1 MATAPAPTP
10 APPAAAPAPA
20 PAKQTTPPIPAAQ
33 AASAPKPAAP
43 KPLATTTPAGT
54 PKPPESLAQSLS
66 KVSREVFEGKKE
78 APAAGDPPAP
88 PVGDPPAPPKP
99 AEPKA
104 GDPPAAPDPFA
115 HIKQPDG
122 MSETSVTGWK
132 ALKTEAANKI
142 SAAEKKYN
150 DALAELDTLK
160 KATPADVADIT
171 RLKADLQAAH
181 DRLAVLDVTSHPDF
195 QKQFSVPKKRALE
208 DAQSLL
214 TDNTVEGAPDVV
226 GLLAKPRAEFSKVI
240 SELAAKMPVYD
251 QAAFTTSM
259 REAYRLHSEEKGALS
274 RSGELAQQLQAK
286 TAQQQ
291 RQAFEATW
299 KEFDGKVKPLPMPE
313 NATNE
318 QRAEVQAYNEA
329 LAGIKATAEKNAFGR
344 LDERGVA
351 DLAAK
356 AAALDFVAT
365 RAMPRLEREF
375 NNARTLIKELTDEL
389 AAIKGKKNPGTFA
402 GPAGEPAAVDTS
414 KMTIPELSKHMFGR
428 GGRA

>member
-1 MATAPAPTP
+1 MATTP
-10 APPAAAPAPA
+10 APVAPAAPAPVPAA
-20 PAKQTTPPIPAAQ
+20 PAKPVTPPIPKAQ

-43 KPLATTTPAGT
+43 APLATVTPRGT
-54 PKPPESLAQSLS
+54 PTPPESLAQSLS
-66 KVSREVFEGKKE
+66 KVSKEVFEGKKE
-78 APAAGDPPAP
+78 AQVEPA
-88 PVGDPPAPPKP
+88 
-99 AEPKA
+99 
-104 GDPPAAPDPFA
+104 PAAPAAPAAAEPAKVEPAAAPAPDLFA

-150 DALAELDTLK
+150 DAVAELDTLK

-195 QKQFSVPKKRALE
+195 QRQYSAPKKRALE

-226 GLLAKPRAEFSKVI
+226 GLLTKPRNEFSKVI

-274 RSGELAQQLQAK
+274 KSGELAQQLQAK

-299 KEFDGKVKPLPMPE
+299 KEFDGKVKPLPMPD

-344 LDERGVA
+344 LDEKGVA

-375 NNARTLIKELTDEL
+375 NNARNLIKELTDEL
-389 AAIKGKKNPGTFA
+389 AAIKGQKHPGTFA

-428 GGRA
+428 GTP